1 MGLQPLAHLTGTALV
16 YCITIACSSGFMLF
30 GYDQGVFSGVIV
42 TPYFLKKFNNP
53 DAGLLGTINAL
64 FDIGGAIGA
73 ILVFIA
79 GGYLG
84 RKKSIFMGSIIVII
98 GAIIQAT
105 APNVAALCAGR
116 IIAGVG
122 VGIDTTAIPVWQ
134 AETAPPKTR
143 GHHMAMELVFT
154 ATGLFISQ
162 WTNFGL
168 GTNNGPAAF
177 LIPVLLQ
184 MVFPTITIVMLLS
197 GLPESPRW
205 LIGKGRLDE
214 ARASLERLH
223 VGSDQPVDVYFDEMR
238 EVVELEGVSEKS
250 NFKLIFTSGPTQNLR
265 RVFLAC
271 WMMSMQQ
278 LGGIN
283 SITYYVPTLLIQFL
297 GTTRYTSLW
306 VAGLTSV
313 VSVTF
318 ALFPVFFMDRL
329 GRIPLLIGG
338 AVGQSICFIIVGAL
352 LAVTPENSYSYG
364 FAIIFFIY
372 LYFAIFSGT
381 WLAGSW
387 LYPAEILPLRVRGAG
402 ASMGVFC
409 YWMFNFL
416 VVMIT
421 PTALKNIG
429 YKMYIIYAIFNA
441 WFAITLW
448 YIYPETAGKSL
459 EQIDMHFARKYGGED
474 ALRQIQQEMERKDHG
489 HGEGSENGHTE
500 KVGA

>member
-1 MGLQPLAHLTGTALV
+1 MGFQPLARLRGTPLV
-16 YCITIACSSGFMLF
+16 YSITIASSSGFMLF

-42 TPYFLKKFNNP
+42 APWFLEKFNHP
-53 DAGLLGTINAL
+53 DAGLMGTVNAL

-73 ILVFIA
+73 IIVFLI

-84 RKKSIFMGSIIVII
+84 RKRSILLGSIIVII

-105 APNVAALCAGR
+105 AGTIAALCVGR
-116 IIAGVG
+116 IVAGVG

-134 AETAPPKTR
+134 AETAPPKSR
-143 GHHMAMELVFT
+143 GLHMGLELVFT
-154 ATGLFISQ
+154 ATGLLISQ

-168 GTNNGPAAF
+168 GTNNGSAAF
-177 LIPVLLQ
+177 FIPVLLQ
-184 MVFPTITIVMLLS
+184 IVFPAITIVMLLS

-205 LIGKGRLDE
+205 LIGKGRIDE
-214 ARASLERLH
+214 AKEALERLH
-223 VGSDQPVDVYFDEMR
+223 DSSEDRSVEDYFREMQ

-265 RVFLAC
+265 RVLLAC

-283 SITYYVPTLLIQFL
+283 SITYYVPTLLQQFL
-297 GTTRYTSLW
+297 RTSRYTSLW

-313 VSVTF
+313 ISVTC
-318 ALFPVFFMDRL
+318 ALFPVFFIDRL
-329 GRIPLLIGG
+329 GRIPLLVGG
-338 AVGQSICFIIVGAL
+338 AVGQSVCFAIVAAL
-352 LAVTPENSYSYG
+352 LATTPENSYAFG
-364 FAIIFFIY
+364 FGIIFFIY

-387 LYPAEILPLRVRGAG
+387 MYPAEILPLRVRGAG

-421 PTALKNIG
+421 PTALQNIG
-429 YKMYIIYAIFNA
+429 YKMYVIFAIFNM
-441 WFAITLW
+441 WFAITIW
-448 YIYPETAGKSL
+448 FIYPETAGKTL
-459 EQIDMHFARKYGGED
+459 EDIDMEFAKKYGGD
-474 ALRQIQQEMERKDHG
+474 NALNELESSASASGFDKG
-489 HGEGSENGHTE
+489 HGTSVE
-500 KVGA
+500 KESV